1 MKPNMVWIVLAAVI
15 LTLTGS
21 HLGAQQM
28 QLQKIQP
35 VPRLD
40 SDQSRKTSVVG
51 EYHGRGVIDAVN
63 EKSVVINDSVFSLS
77 DGITIKYA
85 DGRSFSGH
93 LAPGTAVFYYLE
105 GPKHIVAIF
114 IDD

>member
-1 MKPNMVWIVLAAVI
+1 MKSHMVWIVLAGII

-21 HLGAQQM
+21 PLGAEQM
-28 QLQKIQP
+28 QLQKIKP

-40 SDQSRKTSVVG
+40 VDQAGKTSVVG

-63 EKSVVINDSVFSLS
+63 GKSVVINDSLFSLS
-77 DGITIKYA
+77 DRIRIRYA
-85 DGRSFSGH
+85 DGRSFVGN

-105 GPKHIVAIF
+105 SPKRIDAIF